1 MRLARLVG
9 LVLAGLMAVGV
20 LGLLLAKALAPALF
34 LLLEALV
41 IVVGTVFER
50 VTYKALEGPPGKGW
64 SATEERF
71 IDPTSG
77 RMVRVWARAG
87 ERKYVDDDATPQ
99 GRA

>member
-1 MRLARLVG
+1 MRLARLAG
-9 LVLAGLMAVGV
+9 LVLAGLMAVGF
-20 LGLLLAKALAPALF
+20 LGLLLSKALAPALF
-34 LLLEALV
+34 LLVEALV
-41 IVVGTVFER
+41 VVIGTLFER
-50 VTYKALEGPPGKGW
+50 VTYKALEGRPGKGW

-87 ERKYVDDDATPQ
+87 ERVYVDDGAPPQ